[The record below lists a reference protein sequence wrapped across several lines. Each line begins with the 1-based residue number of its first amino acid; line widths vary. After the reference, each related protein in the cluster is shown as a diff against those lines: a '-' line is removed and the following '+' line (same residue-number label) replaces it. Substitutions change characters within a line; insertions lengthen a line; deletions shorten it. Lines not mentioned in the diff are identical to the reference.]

1 MKIKRAVISVSRK
14 ENLSDLALFLKG
26 YDIEILSTGGTKKY
40 LESIG
45 ANPIEVSS
53 YTGFPEIMDGRVK
66 TLHPKIHGGIL
77 NVRDNPEH
85 QKAMETL
92 NIKHIDMIVVNLY
105 PFKEVISKGCTFE
118 EAIEN
123 IDIGGPTMIRS
134 AAKNFKYVTVVVDPD
149 DYPKVM
155 EDMKKH
161 NGETSEDLR
170 FYLAKKVFS
179 ITSDYDNDYFYL
191 FIERKGLRGK
201 EPMKVLILG
210 SGGREHAL
218 VWKLSQSKDISHIYA
233 IPGNGG
239 ISDMAECVEMDT
251 GNIGNLIEFSRN
263 KGIDLVVVGPETFLA
278 QGIVDAFEEKGIP
291 IFGPRRKG
299 ALIEASKIFAKEL
312 MDQYKVPTASF
323 KTFSEYEN
331 ARAYLDTIQ
340 APLVIKADGLC
351 AGKGAYVI
359 KEMSEARRHIKRPD
373 G

>member
-1 MKIKRAVISVSRK
+1 MKIQRAVISVSRK
-14 ENLSDLALFLKG
+14 ENLSDLALFLKDSG
-26 YDIEILSTGGTKKY
+26 VEILSTGGTKKY

-45 ANPIEVSS
+45 ANPIEVSA

-77 NVRDNPEH
+77 NVRDNAEH

-149 DYPKVM
+149 DYPKVI

-179 ITSDYDNDYFYL
+179 ITNDYDNAIFTYL
-191 FIERKGLRGK
+191 SNVKG
-201 EPMKVLILG
+201 
-210 SGGREHAL
+210 
-218 VWKLSQSKDISHIYA
+218 
-233 IPGNGG
+233 
-239 ISDMAECVEMDT
+239 
-251 GNIGNLIEFSRN
+251 
-263 KGIDLVVVGPETFLA
+263 
-278 QGIVDAFEEKGIP
+278 
-291 IFGPRRKG
+291 
-299 ALIEASKIFAKEL
+299 
-312 MDQYKVPTASF
+312 
-323 KTFSEYEN
+323 
-331 ARAYLDTIQ
+331 
-340 APLVIKADGLC
+340 
-351 AGKGAYVI
+351 
-359 KEMSEARRHIKRPD
+359 
-373 G
+373 